1 MKRPLIFLM
10 YRTIILVIELKV
22 ASRYEATVAA
32 QNEEDWSRHSPVYH
46 FATFGAGKE
55 LAWDAI
61 FI

>member
-1 MKRPLIFLM
+1 M